1 MIILVITT
9 SIDIGLSMFEN
20 LPTKF
25 MHMFFG
31 LRLHLLLM
39 MDFPFLSATS
49 PSFITAVF
57 WTSAELVHYYFAFSF
72 LGENYFQ
79 LVMSYIKICFVLMF
93 FVLGYSLLRMRVYTV
108 QPTLSER
115 RPLRR
120 G

>member
-20 LPTKF
+20 LPPKF
-25 MHMFFG
+25 ILFG

-39 MDFPFLSATS
+39 MDFPSFLSATS